1 MWQIHCTH
9 HAKHQILHLPQK
21 VTLQHQ
27 QRFQKAQLLRDFPK
41 LAECQLLYSQL
52 LLRSASLLAGTL
64 TLIYSTRSY
73 STLSCSYS
81 KLLLLSATLAL
92 SSSFSQQLYSQLLLL
107 SATLILS
114 NSTVSYSCFQLL
126 YSQLLFTFLSD
137 TVKRR
142 SLLRIQYGIYI
153 YIFRE
158 WFSGP
163 QMPISA
169 RPHVGQQPKWHELPH
184 RSRWRARL
192 GYILAYFSCLERN
205 LRVFIPFPNLFAI
218 LAQIPYWIWCWF
230 LCKTIDKARL
240 ARLVS

>member
-1 MWQIHCTH
+1 MTLQH
-9 HAKHQILHLPQK
+9 HQILLLPSPANPPTSAK
-21 VTLQHQ
+21 ISKSTTSERLPKIGRMSATLLSTTPTLSFSTRRYSYSH
-27 QRFQKAQLLRDFPK
+27 
-41 LAECQLLYSQL
+41 LLYS
-52 LLRSASLLAGTL
+52 
-64 TLIYSTRSY
+64 
-73 STLSCSYS
+73 
-81 KLLLLSATLAL
+81 
-92 SSSFSQQLYSQLLLL
+92 
-107 SATLILS
+107 
-114 NSTVSYSCFQLL
+114 QLL